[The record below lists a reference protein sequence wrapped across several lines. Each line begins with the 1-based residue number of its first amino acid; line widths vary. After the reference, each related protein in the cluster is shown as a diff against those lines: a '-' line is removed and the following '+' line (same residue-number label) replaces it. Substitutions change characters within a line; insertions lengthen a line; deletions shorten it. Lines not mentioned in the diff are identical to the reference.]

1 MGSDIPTVIM
11 LELLIYATLFTV
23 GTFAADLFQMTR
35 STSQEICCQD
45 SHVSSCFDVTV
56 DPEALLFEGELTING
71 IDFLFSNEIPP
82 NGFVYK
88 NSLADEAVI
97 SYNENSGNMFGTLKT
112 HDGRSYAIER
122 CNEGHVWKEFDV
134 SSFGPDEAE
143 SMPAPESRSA
153 PDTSASD
160 NTTMVTYSVYF
171 YYTPEVAASTADIPG
186 FINQIL
192 SETNQGYSQ
201 SGIALTITTHCI
213 EQASINDDESS
224 STLLTNFRNMKGDEE
239 TLRGTAD
246 AAALIYEDSSG
257 CGRAYLYAYSNQL
270 SLSITKKSCATGY
283 YSFGHEIGHNL
294 GATHNPEESTNSVF
308 DHGHAHLILPTSAA
322 QWDGYRTILAY
333 NAFGHYNRVNYY
345 SNPSVIFPTTG
356 TATGVVG
363 VSNNAAVLNQNR
375 AAYAALGDESQ
386 ACSAGATTTTTSAPT
401 TTTAAPP
408 VGGPSCQPGKQPY
421 FQMLQRIKKVK
432 SWADCRDKCNNH
444 SDCEYWRWK
453 DNKKVAKRQCYLL
466 KVGYRAKN
474 GWSSGAKYCS

>member
-1 MGSDIPTVIM
+1 MGSDNPTVIM
-11 LELLIYATLFTV
+11 LGLLIHATLFTV

-35 STSQEICCQD
+35 STSQEICCKD

-56 DPEALLFEGELTING
+56 DPEALLFEEELTING

-88 NSLADEAVI
+88 NSLADEA
-97 SYNENSGNMFGTLKT
+97 
-112 HDGRSYAIER
+112 
-122 CNEGHVWKEFDV
+122 
-134 SSFGPDEAE
+134 E
-143 SMPAPESRSA
+143 SMPAPESRSI

-186 FINQIL
+186 FVNQIL

-308 DHGHAHLILPTSAA
+308 DYGHAHLILPTGDTTYS
-322 QWDGYRTILAY
+322 GYRTILAY
-333 NAFGHYNRVNYY
+333 FADGHYNRVNYY
-345 SNPSVIFPTTG
+345 SNPAIIFPTTG

-363 VSNNAAVLNQNR
+363 VSNNVAVLNQNR

-386 ACSAGATTTTTSAPT
+386 ACGAGATTTVTSAPTPGPT

-408 VGGPSCQPGKQPY
+408 VGGPACEPGKQPY
-421 FQMLQRIKKVK
+421 FQMIQRIKKVK
-432 SWADCRDKCNNH
+432 SWADCRDKCNTH

-453 DNKKVAKRQCYLL
+453 NNKKVAKRQCYLL
-466 KVGYRAKN
+466 KVGYKPKS
-474 GWSSGAKYCS
+474 GWASGAKYCS